1 LTPKGFGSIHYLS
14 NQKYNMKKF
23 LSILSCGLLL
33 GLSSA
38 FAADPVNTT
47 CPVKGKKVDASSKTA
62 EVEVTFCCGKCKDK
76 FDADVLAGLKKFAAA
91 KEGECP
97 ISGKPVKASKSS
109 KATIG
114 VCCGGCAKKVKADPK
129 KHLADV
135 K

>member
-1 LTPKGFGSIHYLS
+1 
-14 NQKYNMKKF
+14 MKKL
-23 LSILSCGLLL
+23 LSIITCGLLL

-38 FAADPVNTT
+38 FAGDPVNTT

-62 EVEVTFCCGKCKDK
+62 EVEVKFCCGKCQSK
-76 FDADVLAGLKKFAAA
+76 FDDNVLAGLKKFAATEDG
-91 KEGECP
+91 KCP
-97 ISGKPVKASKSS
+97 ISGKPVKDSKKST
-109 KATIG
+109 ATVG